1 MGGHERGGIVKIGLV
16 LGSGGARGYAHI
28 GVLRAIEKH
37 GLEIAAIAG
46 CSIGGIIGALHAA
59 GYSSQRIHEMW
70 EGLDPLK
77 LIDRST
83 MGGLIGGR
91 AVTRHLEQYLPRTFE
106 DLKIPV
112 AVTSVDVQ
120 RGKLVVLRSG
130 DLPRALRAT
139 SALAGLFAPEQHE
152 GRILVDGGIL
162 NGLPVDVIRTLTQAP
177 VVAVDTAPPADRE
190 IAFSD
195 DRPAWEKI
203 RHPIRLGRPLIF
215 EMLMKAI
222 EIPQAPLTSIRL
234 SLNPPEVLI
243 RPALDPDLK
252 LEDYKRL
259 DEAVEAGF
267 IAADAKLTEHAAILR
282 ASQ

>member
-1 MGGHERGGIVKIGLV
+1 MGRHGCEGIVKIGLV

-37 GLEIAAIAG
+37 GIEVAAIAG

-59 GYSSQRIHEMW
+59 GYTSQRIHEMW

-91 AVTRHLEQYLPRTFE
+91 GVTRHLEQYLPRKFE

-120 RGKLVVLRSG
+120 RGKLVVLKSG
-130 DLPRALRAT
+130 DLLRALRAT
-139 SALAGLFAPEQHE
+139 SALAGLFAPETHE

-195 DRPAWEKI
+195 HRPAWEKI
-203 RHPIRLGRPLIF
+203 RQPIRGRPLIF

-243 RPALDPDLK
+243 RPALDPHLK

-267 IAADAKLTEHAAILR
+267 VAADAKLTEHAELLR
-282 ASQ
+282 ANQ